1 MTSDASADLRSFFSP
16 RSIALVGATEDLTK
30 FGGRCFKQML
40 DFGFSGPIYPVNTR
54 AETVRSVKCFKSVR
68 ELPERP
74 EHVGIVVPAQ
84 YVPDVIK
91 DCAAKGVKNATVFT
105 SGFGEIGTDDGRALQ
120 QHIVSLARAAGIRL
134 MGPNCNGWIN
144 YVDAVAMTS
153 TVVITGP
160 RKPAGNIGIVAHS
173 GGVGQV
179 NAMWR
184 SQQEGLNISYQMSC
198 GNDADLDALDYARF
212 LIEDPSTKVV
222 MMVLERISSG
232 SKLAKLAADAADAK
246 KPIIMVKIG
255 RSEVGARAAASHTG
269 AVTGSDLIHDVAF
282 RQFGIIRVD
291 DCNEL
296 YETAM
301 LLRTGRLPRGPRLA
315 SLSISGGS
323 VVLLSDLGA
332 SIGLEWPEYSEE
344 TQAILASLMPSFGRA
359 ANPTDLT
366 AGAIGSPDRYR
377 KVLDTVVAD
386 DVVDTLIPII
396 TFAPKHEFDA
406 VAEVAQSTEKPVAVL
421 WTGGCND
428 VSDLTKRFFIDSGVP
443 VYRDPLPCVRAIKR
457 ATDYSAFLRKRAA
470 RGVPE
475 RPSLDA
481 IDRSKISALL
491 GAGGPLTERS
501 SKEVLAQY
509 GFPLLREEVATSA
522 EQAVEIASTIG
533 GQVALK
539 IESPDIPHKT
549 EAGGVRLALRGNDSV
564 IAAYR
569 EIMDSAKSY
578 APHARLTG
586 ILVQEMAPKGQE
598 IILGQLRDPVFGPV
612 IAVGLGGV
620 SVELLGDLSHRIAPI
635 GYADARDMLMEL
647 KVAPLFRGFRGR
659 PPLDIEAMCDLIV
672 RLSALATDFE
682 GEIEEIDLNPI
693 MLLEEGKGARVV
705 DALIVAGAKV

>member
-1 MTSDASADLRSFFSP
+1 MSDATADLKSFFAP

-30 FGGRCFKQML
+30 FGGRCFKQMI
-40 DFGFSGPIYPVNTR
+40 DFGFPGPIYPINTR
-54 AETVRSVKCFKSVR
+54 ADTVRGVKSYKSLR
-68 ELPERP
+68 DLPETP
-74 EHVGIVVPAQ
+74 DHVGIVVPAPF
-84 YVPDVIK
+84 VADVIQ

-105 SGFGEIGTDDGRALQ
+105 SGFGEMGTDDGRALQ
-120 QHIVSLARAAGIRL
+120 KHMVDLARKAGIRL

-184 SQQEGLNISYQMSC
+184 SQQEGLNVSYQMSC

-232 SKLAKLAADAADAK
+232 PKLAKLAADAADAK
-246 KPIIMVKIG
+246 KPIVIVKIG

-269 AVTGSDLIHDVAF
+269 AVTGSDLVHDVAF
-282 RQFGIIRVD
+282 RQLGIIRVD

-323 VVLLSDLGA
+323 VVLLSDLA
-332 SIGLEWPEYSEE
+332 ANIGLEWPEYSEE
-344 TQAILASLMPSFGRA
+344 TQAVLASVMPSFGHA
-359 ANPTDLT
+359 VNPTDLT
-366 AGAIGSPDRYR
+366 GGAIGSPDRYR
-377 KVLDTVVAD
+377 KVLNAVAAD

-406 VAEVAQSTEKPVAVL
+406 VSEVAKSAEKPVAVL

-428 VSDLTKRFFIDSGVP
+428 VPDLTKRFFTDADVP
-443 VYRDPLPCVRAIKR
+443 VYRDPLPCVRAIRR
-457 ATDYSAFLRKRAA
+457 ATDYSAFLKRRAA
-470 RGVPE
+470 RGAPQ
-475 RPSLDA
+475 RPSLGA
-481 IDRSKISALL
+481 IDRKKIRDLL
-491 GAGGPLTERS
+491 DVGGALTERS
-501 SKEVLAQY
+501 SKEILAQY
-509 GFPLLREEVATSA
+509 RFPLLREELAANA
-522 EQAVEIASTIG
+522 EQAAEIASRFG
-533 GQVALK
+533 GDVALK

-549 EAGGVRLALRGNDSV
+549 EAGGVRLALRGSDAV
-564 IAAYR
+564 VGAYR
-569 EIMDSAKSY
+569 EIMSSAKSY
-578 APHARLTG
+578 APKARLTG
-586 ILVQEMAPKGQE
+586 VLVQEMAPKGQE

-635 GYADARDMLMEL
+635 GYDDARDMLSEL

-659 PPLDIEAMCDLIV
+659 PPLDVEAMCDLIV

-682 GEIEEIDLNPI
+682 NEIEEIDLNPI
-693 MLLEEGKGARVV
+693 VLLEEGKGARAV
-705 DALIVAGAKV
+705 DALVVAGARP